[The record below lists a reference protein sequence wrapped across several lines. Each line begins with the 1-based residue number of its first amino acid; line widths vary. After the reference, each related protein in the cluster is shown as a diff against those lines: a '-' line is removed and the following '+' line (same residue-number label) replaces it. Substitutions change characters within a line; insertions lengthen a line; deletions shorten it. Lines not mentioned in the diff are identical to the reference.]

1 MLRAT
6 VVGLLWFG
14 LAVAVRAAAATAS
27 DPGAAIYLQG
37 VLTTGEPLAGVR
49 EAGGPRVKGMDA
61 ACVNCHHRSGLGT
74 TEGRVTIPPITGQ
87 YLFHPRSATRDD
99 LALPYVQSA
108 HGNRNPYT
116 DATLA
121 RSIRQGID
129 SEGRPLGFLMP
140 RFALGDADMAALIG
154 YLKKLDSPQVP
165 GVTATVL
172 HFATIVTPDADPVKR
187 SGMLDVLQ
195 HYFAD
200 KNAFPFGPSPP
211 MRSSGKTL
219 YSKSMYMANRRWQLH
234 VWELTGPAA
243 GWRAQLER
251 HLAQEPVMA
260 VVSGLGGSNWAP
272 VHEFCEQERLPC
284 LFPSVEV
291 PVVARREFYSLYFS
305 QGVLLEAGLLAGRIA
320 APAGSSPVAQ
330 SVDQVYRADDSGEP
344 AARAL
349 VAALKV
355 RGVAVHDHPIA
366 AGAGETGLAEAL
378 HAAAA
383 ADVLVLWLRPSDLA
397 MLGEVP
403 VAPRAVFVS
412 GLMGGLE
419 GAPLP
424 PAWRARTQLTYPFDL
439 PDRRGVRVTY
449 PLEWF
454 SIRHIPVVAEQVQID
469 TYLACGLLAETL
481 SHMADVFA
489 RDYLVERMEEMLEHR
504 LMTGYYP
511 RLTLAEGQRFASK
524 GGYVVRFASAAG
536 NLLLADSDWM
546 VP

>member
-1 MLRAT
+1 M
-6 VVGLLWFG
+6 
-14 LAVAVRAAAATAS
+14 
-27 DPGAAIYLQG
+27 
-37 VLTTGEPLAGVR
+37 
-49 EAGGPRVKGMDA
+49 
-61 ACVNCHHRSGLGT
+61 NCHHRSGLGT
-74 TEGRVTIPPITGQ
+74 TEGRVTIPPITGR
-87 YLFHPRSATRDD
+87 YLFHPRSASRDE

-108 HGNRNPYT
+108 RGNRDPYT

-140 RFALGDADMAALIG
+140 RFALGDADMRALIE

-165 GVTATVL
+165 GVTPTVL
-172 HFATIVTPDADPVKR
+172 HFATIITPEADPVKR

-234 VWELTGPAA
+234 VWELTGPMAS
-243 GWRAQLER
+243 WRAQLAR
-251 HLAQEPVMA
+251 HLVQEPVMA
-260 VVSGLGGSNWAP
+260 AVSGLGGSNWGP

-291 PVVARREFYSLYFS
+291 PVVASRDFYSLYFS
-305 QGVLLEAGLLAGRIA
+305 KGVLLEAGLLAERIA
-320 APAGSSPVAQ
+320 APSGADPAAKSI
-330 SVDQVYRADDSGEP
+330 DQVYRTDDSGEP

-349 VAALKV
+349 SAVLKE
-355 RGVAVHDHPIA
+355 RGVAVHNHPIA
-366 AGAGETGLAEAL
+366 TSAGGEGLADAL
-378 HAAAA
+378 HDAAA
-383 ADVLVLWLRPSDLA
+383 ADVLVLWLRPSDIA
-397 MLGEVP
+397 VLGEAP
-403 VAPRAVFVS
+403 VAPRAVYVS

-424 PAWRARTQLTYPFDL
+424 PGWRDRTRLTYPFDL

-454 SIRHIPVVAEQVQID
+454 SIRHIPVVAEQVQVD

-481 SHMADVFA
+481 SHMADVFV
-489 RDYLVERMEEMLEHR
+489 RDYLVERTEEMLEHR

-524 GGYVVRFASAAG
+524 GGYVVRFAAG
-536 NLLLADSDWM
+536 TGNRLLADSDWT